1 MSVVFR
7 PGKINSYK
15 PIVSDVSDDDLM
27 ETVKQIEKSENVIAP
42 TPGLACTM
50 PFNIFKTTRG
60 WRGCATRKSVKAA
73 QIHQFNPIR
82 SSVAMNELSK
92 KRWVSPFSAVLIF
105 DLPPQ
110 TYFLCTVAVMNQTIF
125 NCNFSIQDASK
136 AKIKWAVGAYNRWRA
151 FRSEISHQKYTTK
164 VTHYNREIKAI
175 DVSAKDVDELQADLC
190 DFIVEIRKENGEQYP
205 SSSMYDL
212 ISGLSLYLEREHGFT
227 NKLVSGAFRSV
238 INTLDNIMKERTAEG
253 VGGG

>member
-1 MSVVFR
+1 
-7 PGKINSYK
+7 
-15 PIVSDVSDDDLM
+15 
-27 ETVKQIEKSENVIAP
+27 
-42 TPGLACTM
+42 M
-50 PFNIFKTTRG
+50 PFDVFKTTRG
-60 WRGCATRKSVKAA
+60 WQGCATRKSVKAA

-82 SSVAMNELSK
+82 SYVAMNELSK
-92 KRWVSPFSAVLIF
+92 KRWVSPFLVVLIF

-125 NCNFSIQDASK
+125 NCNFSVQDASK

-151 FRSEISHQKYTTK
+151 FRLEISHQKYTTK

-238 INTLDNIMKERTAEG
+238 RNTLDNIMKERTVEG
-253 VGGG
+253 VGGGQRGTPSWKNMSRYCGRRAYWGRTVQTSLGKQYFF